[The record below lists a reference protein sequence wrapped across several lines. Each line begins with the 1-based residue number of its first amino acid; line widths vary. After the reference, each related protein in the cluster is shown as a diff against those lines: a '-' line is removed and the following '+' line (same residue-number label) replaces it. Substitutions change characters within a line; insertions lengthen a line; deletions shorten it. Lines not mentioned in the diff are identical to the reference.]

1 MLSSLY
7 NSNYQQT
14 AKLVELLLK
23 VLSPEDTENV
33 QLKDLNNTTNASLDI
48 TNLTQNTTNLTFDT
62 TNVTFDAEKLEDK
75 NETKENETEKNNLN
89 ENFDASVKVNETERA
104 EKSFSDDKS
113 CLNETFD
120 VSISDKVLN
129 SSSTPKKVAIA
140 EFLTDDEQAVNITTS
155 GNNSKVSYQC

>member
-89 ENFDASVKVNETERA
+89 ENFDASVKVNEAERA

-140 EFLTDDEQAVNITTS
+140 EFLTDDEQTVNITTS